1 MDLSSY
7 LNIATVSCLF
17 FLALVAL
24 FKKSSTPAGY
34 WFLSFLFIIL
44 AFNFVDEVLAKE
56 GFYLSHPYLTVIFQ
70 PGLYCFGPAIYLAVV
85 HLTSV
90 RKKISRSTILHF
102 IPYFLAVG
110 LYLLSY
116 FPDTSADMSA
126 REVEHSENKTLDII
140 LLSLFFI
147 QMSCY
152 LYFSNRQLKKHLKT
166 LPLFVSNIDD
176 NDYHWLRNTVIGIT
190 LLSVISLAEVLFNQP
205 PPSLYFSG
213 CYLVVFYYVGIQVV
227 NQKEVFPFSKE
238 QTESVLEL
246 IDEENALPEHEHD
259 GTEEASESKSP
270 EEIADDNPESESK
283 APEHKKPVI
292 SPEKTEFYKLRL
304 LELIETEKPYLDS
317 EITLPKLGNLLGLNT
332 YQTSYLINTGF
343 HENFFTFINRYRIAE
358 CKYMLTNKKW
368 DHLSV
373 LAIAFEAGFN
383 SKTAFNTAFK
393 KSTGLSP
400 KEFRAQKNPISSSE

>member
-7 LNIATVSCLF
+7 LNIATVSCLL

-24 FKKSSTPAGY
+24 SKKSATPAGY
-34 WFLSFLFIIL
+34 WFLSLLFMIL
-44 AFNFVDEVLAKE
+44 ASNFVDEVLDKE
-56 GFYLSHPYLTVIFQ
+56 GFYLSHPYLTVVFQ

-90 RKKISRSTILHF
+90 RKKISPGTIVHF
-102 IPYFLAVG
+102 IPYFIVAG
-110 LYLLSY
+110 LYILSY
-116 FPDTSADMSA
+116 FSDRSSGTSAKEND
-126 REVEHSENKTLDII
+126 HSENKTLELI

-152 LYFSNRQLKKHLKT
+152 LYFSNRQLKKHIKT
-166 LPLFVSNIDD
+166 LPLFVSNIHD
-176 NDYHWLRNTVIGIT
+176 NDYHWLRNTIFGIT
-190 LLSVISLAEVLFNQP
+190 LLSVVSLAEVLLNQP
-205 PPSLYFSG
+205 PPSLYFSF
-213 CYLVVFYYVGIQVV
+213 CYLIIFYYVGIQVV
-227 NQKEVFPFSKE
+227 KQKEVFPFSKE

-246 IDEENALPEHEHD
+246 IDEENALPEHEHSD
-259 GTEEASESKSP
+259 TEESFETINP
-270 EEIADDNPESESK
+270 DEIADDDPESESK
-283 APEHKKPVI
+283 APEQKKPVI

-358 CKYMLTNKKW
+358 CKSMLTNKKW

-400 KEFRAQKNPISSSE
+400 KEFRAQKNPIPGSE

>member
-1 MDLSSY
+1 MDPGSY
-7 LNIATVSCLF
+7 LNIASVGCLL
-17 FLALVAL
+17 FLALVVL

-34 WFLSFLFIIL
+34 WFLSLLFVLL
-44 AFNFVDEVLAKE
+44 AFNSLDEVLDKE
-56 GFYLSHPYLTVIFQ
+56 GVYMNHPYLSVVLQ

-85 HLTSV
+85 HLTSA
-90 RKKISRSTILHF
+90 RKKISRNTLVHF
-102 IPYFLAVG
+102 IPYFFAVG

-116 FPDTSADMSA
+116 FSDRSAGIPEKEDH
-126 REVEHSENKTLDII
+126 HSENKTLDTI

-190 LLSVISLAEVLFNQP
+190 LLSAVSLAEVLFNQP

-213 CYLVVFYYVGIQVV
+213 CYFIGFYYLGIQVV
-227 NQKEVFPFSKE
+227 KQKEVFPFSKE

-246 IDEENALPEHEHD
+246 IDEENARPEHEHEA
-259 GTEEASESKSP
+259 TEEASESINSN
-270 EEIADDNPESESK
+270 EIADDDPESESK
-283 APEHKKPVI
+283 APEYKKPVI

-317 EITLPKLGNLLGLNT
+317 EITLPKLGNMLGLNT

-343 HENFFTFINRYRIAE
+343 HENFFTFINRHRIAE
-358 CKYMLTNKKW
+358 CKYMLADKKW

-400 KEFRAQKNPISSSE
+400 KEFRAQKNPIPGSE